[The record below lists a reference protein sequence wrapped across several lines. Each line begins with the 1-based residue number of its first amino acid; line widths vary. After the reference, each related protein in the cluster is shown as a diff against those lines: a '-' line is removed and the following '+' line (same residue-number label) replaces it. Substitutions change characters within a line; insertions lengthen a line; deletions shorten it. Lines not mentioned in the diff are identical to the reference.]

1 MSVSY
6 FDQIY
11 RPYFITQTASI
22 SLILLIALPKILN
35 FNMERT
41 ARLTLEAQI
50 NHLTAENE
58 NLRRKLDD
66 AKRDIDSL
74 HVRHINRA
82 S

>member
-1 MSVSY
+1 M
-6 FDQIY
+6 
-11 RPYFITQTASI
+11 QTHFI
-22 SLILLIALPKILN
+22 SLIPLLALPKILN

-50 NHLTAENE
+50 NHLTTENE
-58 NLRRKLDD
+58 NLRKKLDD

-74 HVRHINRA
+74 HVRNITSGALYILNMFLFGTE

>member
-1 MSVSY
+1 
-6 FDQIY
+6 
-11 RPYFITQTASI
+11 
-22 SLILLIALPKILN
+22 
-35 FNMERT
+35 MERT

-58 NLRRKLDD
+58 NLRKKLDD

-74 HVRHINRA
+74 HVRYISSEALYILNMFLFGTE